1 MTNANPTVPQSLP
14 GLDRTQ
20 DRIDSMVRSGMIRV
34 GKRLGK
40 EVEKELSDSI
50 PKGIGRAVS
59 SSARGILNTLTSI
72 NTQADQSFRG
82 IVGTMVTSLSEGI
95 NGVLQTT
102 LVDGLQK
109 YISEAFANND
119 KLSGAF
125 GKWGAGAGI
134 AGGLVSGIS
143 SKTSALG
150 QGLGGAISGAAA
162 GTAIMPGIGTA
173 VGAFL
178 GALGGIFGASSA
190 KRQEKMQEQQIA
202 ETKKTNALIERQT
215 ALAYGANIIGQ
226 QTVNGIVTG
235 VDRDAYG
242 RLVAKIAGQDIAL
255 VLERFKGTR

>member
-1 MTNANPTVPQSLP
+1 M
-14 GLDRTQ
+14 
-20 DRIDSMVRSGMIRV
+20 
-34 GKRLGK
+34 
-40 EVEKELSDSI
+40 
-50 PKGIGRAVS
+50 S

-125 GKWGAGAGI
+125 GKWVAGAGI